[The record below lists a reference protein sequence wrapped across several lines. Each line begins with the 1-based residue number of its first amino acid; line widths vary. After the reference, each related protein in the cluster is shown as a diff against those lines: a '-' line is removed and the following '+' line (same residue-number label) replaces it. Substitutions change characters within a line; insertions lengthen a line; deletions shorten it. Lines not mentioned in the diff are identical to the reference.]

1 MGKEGESGA
10 HGQPTKGA
18 AKKKKAST
26 SDQGKGIER
35 REKAEES

>member
-18 AKKKKAST
+18 AKKKAST